1 MSVAADKGLL
11 LQAAG
16 LSGEPVDR
24 AGFEQWAVGLFR
36 NSDDDVCKGVLGL
49 LQEGLD
55 LSEADLLLVTN
66 EV

>member
-1 MSVAADKGLL
+1 MAADKGLL

-16 LSGEPVDR
+16 LSGTEPVDR
-24 AGFEQWAVGLFR
+24 AGFEQWAVGLFG
-36 NSDDDVCKGVLGL
+36 NSDDAVCKGVLGL